1 MDGHVRLAYNPSMK
15 RAVYAGSFDPITN
28 GHLEIVERALSLFD
42 EIVILVAVNP
52 SKKYRF
58 SLEERTLMVRSAI
71 EEAGIKGVSVDHYD
85 GLTVKYALT
94 HGIHHLVR
102 GLRSADE
109 FEYEYQLAF
118 TNHIIDQNIET
129 VFFLADRKDA
139 FLSSTIVMELY
150 AYGSD
155 ISSLV
160 PPSVLRHLSG
170 K

>member
-1 MDGHVRLAYNPSMK
+1 MK

-28 GHLEIVERALSLFD
+28 GHLEIIERALSLFD
-42 EIVILVAVNP
+42 EIIVLVAVNP
-52 SKKYRF
+52 GKKYRF
-58 SLEERTLMVRSAI
+58 SIEERTLMARNAIKEANLRSV
-71 EEAGIKGVSVDHYD
+71 KVDYFD
-85 GLTVKYALT
+85 GLTVKYALD
-94 HGIHHLVR
+94 HEVYHLVR

-118 TNHIIDQNIET
+118 TNHIIDKRIET

-155 ISSLV
+155 ISKLV
-160 PPSVLRHLSG
+160 PPAVLRHI
-170 K
+170 KNK